1 MSADMAEQGIGTW
14 TDLEIIDESGTLT
27 VQEAFEKYGSSTFN
41 VQRGAE
47 YRGMLRPVRFLAPL
61 LEKKPIVRKNICIGC
76 GICVNACPVEGKA
89 IHVEPVEQSGPD
101 CGARSAAGKQRRGVA
116 VYDYSKCI
124 KCYCCQEMCTE
135 TRSHGKEIAAGED
148 RRQELAYLR
157 TGLFVMHAGVSGDGR
172 RSRPVH
178 LCRAGKAP
186 AQALDHAIRHAV
198 HMAQQMADSG
208 HTQHQVTFGQK
219 TAYYTQVM
227 ETVFADSIH
236 GLCFFMR
243 RKRRP
248 PSCAA
253 RCVHRTAFP
262 AYHHCLPAETPAEQT
277 LMF

>member
-1 MSADMAEQGIGTW
+1 MRECMPGRRQGDTRRACRAVRPGLWRAECRRQTAQRCGG
-14 TDLEIIDESGTLT
+14 LRLQQVHQVLLLSGD
-27 VQEAFEKYGSSTFN
+27 VS
-41 VQRGAE
+41 GA
-47 YRGMLRPVRFLAPL
+47 G
-61 LEKKPIVRKNICIGC
+61 
-76 GICVNACPVEGKA
+76 
-89 IHVEPVEQSGPD
+89 H
-101 CGARSAAGKQRRGVA
+101 
-116 VYDYSKCI
+116 
-124 KCYCCQEMCTE
+124 
-135 TRSHGKEIAAGED
+135 HGKEIAAGED

-172 RSRPVH
+172 CSRPVH

-186 AQALDHAIRHAV
+186 AQALDHAIRHAI